1 MGKLLIPTVSTM
13 HPLNHAFCTPNF
25 ANIGE
30 FLINFGS
37 WEKEI
42 ELMDSTSL
50 LTSLRLPM
58 HVTKHLVERFSF
70 LFKIYITILTKYV
83 CGGSIDNIASA
94 KLGFIVM

>member
-1 MGKLLIPTVSTM
+1 M

-70 LFKIYITILTKYV
+70 LFKIYITILTKYF
-83 CGGSIDNIASA
+83 CAGSIGNIASA